1 MPTITPAM
9 PVKRTSS
16 IEPGEPLKALFL
28 LDPEVVFLNHGSYGA
43 TPRPVFEAYQAWQ
56 RRLEREPVQFINEE
70 LPRRLGEARA
80 ALGRYLGCAADDLVY
95 VPNAT
100 FGINVVARSLGLGP
114 GDEVLTTDHEYGAV
128 ENCWLHVCRR
138 AGAALIRRPAPFPA
152 SGEDIVEAVWRGVT
166 PRTRVLFLSHITS
179 STALRLPVEA
189 LCARARAAG
198 ILSVIDGAHAP
209 GQIPLDLAAL
219 DADFYAGNCH
229 KWLCSPKGAAFLY
242 ARRDRQHMIE
252 PPVIGWGWG
261 EHRKATGN
269 SDYIDAL
276 QWLGTNDL
284 SAYLS
289 APAAIDFQAA
299 HDWPAVR
306 ERCHR
311 LLADALRQVAAL
323 TGLAS
328 PYLEADQY
336 RQMAVTP
343 LPPIADLAA
352 FNRRLFER
360 HRIEI
365 PCIPWN
371 GRQWLRISVQGYN
384 TAADIEAL
392 LAALRAELN

>member
-1 MPTITPAM
+1 MA
-9 PVKRTSS
+9 S
-16 IEPGEPLKALFL
+16 LKDLFL
-28 LDPEVVFLNHGSYGA
+28 LDPDVVFLNHGSYGA
-43 TPRPVFEAYQAWQ
+43 TPRPVFEIYQEWQ

-70 LPRRLGEARA
+70 LPRRLAEARA
-80 ALGRYLGCAADDLVY
+80 ALGRYLGCDADDVVY
-95 VPNAT
+95 IPNAT
-100 FGINVVARSLGLGP
+100 FGVNAVARSLRLEP
-114 GDEVLTTDHEYGAV
+114 GDEILTTDHEYGAV
-128 ENCWLHVCRR
+128 ENCWSYVCRR
-138 AGAALIRRPAPFPA
+138 TGAVLVRQPVPFPA
-152 SGEDIVEAVWRGVT
+152 SGEDLVEAVWRGVT

-209 GQIPLDLAAL
+209 GQIALDLGVL
-219 DADFYAGNCH
+219 DPDFYTGNCH

-242 ARRDRQHMIE
+242 ARRDRQALIE
-252 PPVIGWGWG
+252 PPVVGWGWG
-261 EHRKATGN
+261 ELRKPSGN
-269 SDYIDAL
+269 SDFIDAL

-289 APAAIDFQAA
+289 VPAAIDFQAA
-299 HDWPAVR
+299 HAWPTMR

-311 LLADALRQVAAL
+311 LLSGALGRVAEL

-328 PYLEADQY
+328 PYVEEDQY

-343 LPPIADLAA
+343 LPPVPDLAA

-360 HRIEI
+360 HCVEI

-371 GRQWLRISVQGYN
+371 GRQWLRISVQVYN
-384 TAADIEAL
+384 SEIDIEAL
-392 LAALRAELN
+392 LVALRTELS